1 MKEKD
6 SMKCRTGVDCGENF
20 SMAKTPTS
28 FFLRRFPFLSW
39 PLKPLRQVVP
49 PIAEGSLLD
58 KHLGRAA
65 YSVRLLRYW
74 WAGQALAEESARL
87 GRPLVVVDLGCE
99 RGWLK
104 HFTPAGVVE
113 KWIGLDW
120 NPRDDARKAGY
131 DEVMHANFDEVLPVV
146 SGEADAVVSLH
157 VFEHLPRP
165 GATMTEVARLLRPGG
180 IFLGGAPTMPDWLAR
195 LRENH
200 FRRKLEAGE
209 LVPGGHITVL
219 SPGRWKNLAHDTGL
233 DVEFATGSHAVR
245 MTGSGLENSRIWVRL
260 NQVWGGLFPSLGSEC
275 YLQARRR
282 KPWVEGA
289 IPLPKGNGR
298 PRLAWAAAAVA
309 LGALAI
315 WLVGQCF
322 ARPQSALADG
332 EVGEVCQVG
341 RWVESHSGERALFI
355 IVDDPDIPASL
366 LGRSDVRLAKTAEEA
381 LLYLRE
387 RQDAHVLVEKSDLE
401 PNEPAIGQLGQLR
414 VDSRFSHLGGD
425 FFLLRSTQAAD
436 GTLSHYLKGI

>member
-1 MKEKD
+1 
-6 SMKCRTGVDCGENF
+6 
-20 SMAKTPTS
+20 MANPLLS
-28 FFLRRFPFLSW
+28 IFRRRFPFLQW
-39 PLKPLRQVVP
+39 KLKPLRETVP
-49 PIAEGSLLD
+49 AVAAGSLLD
-58 KHLGRAA
+58 QHLGKAD

-104 HFTPAGVVE
+104 FFTPAGVVA
-113 KWIGLDW
+113 KWTGLDW

-131 DEVMHANFDEVLPVV
+131 DEVLHANFDEALPVA

-195 LRENH
+195 LREKY
-200 FRRKLEAGE
+200 FRKKLETRE

-219 SPGRWKNLAHDTGL
+219 SPSRWRNLAHDTGL
-233 DVEFATGSHAVR
+233 EVEFATGSHAVR
-245 MTGSGLENSRIWVRL
+245 MTGSGLENSRFWVRL
-260 NQVWGGLFPSLGSEC
+260 NQLWGGLFPSLGSEC

-298 PRLAWAAAAVA
+298 PRLAWAAALVL
-309 LGALAI
+309 LGATG
-315 WLVGQCF
+315 WVGVECLENREGAETAGANAGPCAVEFWMEKHQ
-322 ARPQSALADG
+322 DG
-332 EVGEVCQVG
+332 
-341 RWVESHSGERALFI
+341 RSLFI
-355 IVDDPDIPASL
+355 VVEDPDIPAHV
-366 LGRSDVRLAKTAEEA
+366 LGRGDVRVVATTEEA
-381 LLYLRE
+381 LALLRE
-387 RQDAHVLVEKSDLE
+387 HGDAHLLVEKSDLLPAE
-401 PNEPAIGQLGQLR
+401 PGFARLGHLR
-414 VDSRFSHLGGD
+414 VDSRLAHIGGD
-425 FFLLRSTQAAD
+425 FFLLRAA
-436 GTLSHYLKGI
+436 GAASGSLRHYLKGI